1 MVDPALVQ
9 HVALLARLEV
19 PPERLPVLTRE
30 MASIIGYVEQLKDL
44 DVTGVPPL
52 SHGGGAHDV
61 FRDDVPMPSLD
72 RETLLGVAP
81 RREGAFYHV
90 PQVIGD
96 GA

>member
-19 PPERLPVLTRE
+19 PPERLPTLTKE

-61 FRDDVPMPSLD
+61 FRDDVPAPSLP
-72 RETLLGVAP
+72 RESLLEVAP
-81 RREGAFYHV
+81 RREGPFYLV
-90 PQVIGD
+90 PKVIGE